1 MIFDLNVKQIISS
14 VVGRINENFT
24 LTLRK
29 KDCIA
34 QNILDYL
41 LQPFLVAFDHVGDI
55 IERLYHLDF
64 LAFCLSLVYVDDFLN
79 RFVQA
84 KVLTP
89 RQ

>member
-1 MIFDLNVKQIISS
+1 V
-14 VVGRINENFT
+14 
-24 LTLRK
+24 TLRK

-41 LQPFLVAFDHVGDI
+41 LQPFLVTFDHVGNM
-55 IERLYHLDF
+55 IERLSHLDF
-64 LAFCLSLVYVDDFLN
+64 LAFCLCLVYVDDFLN
-79 RFVQA
+79 RFLQA

>member
-1 MIFDLNVKQIISS
+1 MVFDLNVKQVISS
-14 VVGRINENFT
+14 VVGRIYENLT
-24 LTLRK
+24 VTLRK

-55 IERLYHLDF
+55 IESLSHLDF
-64 LAFCLSLVYVDDFLN
+64 LALCLSLVYVDDFLN
-79 RFVQA
+79 RFAQA